1 MRSFSH
7 AQIREISLPSL
18 TTANFI
24 ARKQMW
30 KIPSEP
36 QNLGKVGRQLASL
49 ILVRKRKTT
58 QTFTSFQAFISS
70 YEQSKKDLQLC
81 VSCLMTMSSLLLWLC
96 ERGVKTLNK
105 KIYSLIWTLSPLSR
119 QIILHLQQ
127 SCWRAA
133 LKQDHIY
140 CWSWPRSHSEQQF
153 HKPEVTNPKSKLN
166 FKSNLPI
173 GQQIKIYFSSQ

>member
-7 AQIREISLPSL
+7 AQIREISLPCL
-18 TTANFI
+18 MTADFI

-58 QTFTSFQAFISS
+58 QTFTPFQAFISS

-96 ERGVKTLNK
+96 DRGVKTRNK
-105 KIYSLIWTLSPLSR
+105 KKLFPYLNTIPTKQTNYFTLGAKLLTCSIETRP
-119 QIILHLQQ
+119 HLL
-127 SCWRAA
+127 
-133 LKQDHIY
+133 LKLAMVSQ
-140 CWSWPRSHSEQQF
+140 WSTIPQTRSDESQ
-153 HKPEVTNPKSKLN
+153 V
-166 FKSNLPI
+166 
-173 GQQIKIYFSSQ
+173 QIKF